1 MRRKALL
8 LAAVLVAF
16 VGTAS
21 AAPTGRSP
29 GLGARSGKV
38 AAREATTKTG
48 GKARKSI
55 NDKGTTKQCSSNGGK
70 RKCKRVAVF
79 QGHNAS
85 KSTLRAEPLQKPTGD
100 IWLHAE
106 NLGEET
112 KVNIYKQDGSYDDA
126 ALAKLDDLFRCRQ
139 TGEVR
144 AVRPELYEQL
154 SRISDHFGGK
164 KIELV
169 SGFRFAERSSSRHF
183 HASAMDIRIK
193 DVSIR
198 DMYNYAES
206 LDGGNMGIG
215 IYPTSQFI
223 HVDFRAP
230 GEPSYRWTDWSGHSS
245 GKKSTK
251 STKSQKSNTNRTQP
265 ARKPVS

>member
-1 MRRKALL
+1 MRRKAFL
-8 LAAVLVAF
+8 LAAVLTAF
-16 VGTAS
+16 VGTAG
-21 AAPTGRSP
+21 AAPK
-29 GLGARSGKV
+29 GKKA
-38 AAREATTKTG
+38 AAREATAQSTRR
-48 GKARKSI
+48 AQ
-55 NDKGTTKQCSSNGGK
+55 NQGTAKQCATRDGGK
-70 RKCKRVAVF
+70 RTCKRVAVF

-85 KSTLRAEPLQKPTGD
+85 KSTLRKPDDELQKPSGD

-106 NLGEET
+106 NLGEEAQ
-112 KVNIYKQDGSYDDA
+112 VHIYKDDGSFDDA

-154 SRISDHFGGK
+154 SRISDHFSGK
-164 KIELV
+164 RIELV

-183 HASAMDIRIK
+183 HAAAMDIRIK

-198 DMYNYAES
+198 DMYAYAES
-206 LDGGNMGIG
+206 LDAGNMGIG

-230 GEPSYRWTDWSGHSS
+230 GEPSYRWTDWSGHSGS
-245 GKKSTK
+245 KKATK
-251 STKSQKSNTNRTQP
+251 SKINRTQP